1 MTSFDKAWQVCSRS
15 RSMEQEPR
23 EELHLLQA
31 EEQLSEDTECDE
43 CDVVTNLHVGDSQQP
58 LFSPIS
64 TREDDEINEVREQVE
79 VVSLEE
85 DHVVVEPKLPIWR
98 LAALCTVG
106 GAIDLG
112 FAVLGGYAAPLVVAA
127 GLELEYAS
135 LVLVL
140 SPIMGLLFQIYLG
153 ALSDKCKC
161 RWGRRRPFI
170 LLFALTACLGMIFA
184 PLAPRVA
191 SAGST
196 TVLKSLSVILTVG
209 FLIVFDFSNSAMQLP
224 SRAYL
229 LDVTPASQ
237 TQLGNF
243 VYSGFIGLG
252 SLLGY
257 ILGGI
262 NWSFVFGTKP
272 NIVNQA
278 QVIFIVIIALY
289 MVSLLLTILSVKEK
303 STVNLV
309 TDSNTCCCTC
319 GSLSS
324 FLDTIK
330 DMLSFIYCMSK
341 HMWLLWLTCLF
352 GSFAVDVYLFF
363 FTTFV
368 GEAVYGGVSNAP
380 VNSPAYQHYTEG
392 VRMGSIALAISSALL
407 MFVALVMNPLA
418 NKIGLKTLF
427 IAFQYIF
434 VVCCFAMTIFHQVP
448 VVLVL
453 GAFYGPYIGMFL
465 SVPFQLISL
474 YNVSH
479 LVIRTCSVIWLEC
492 QASL

>member
-1 MTSFDKAWQVCSRS
+1 MTSLIMGVAGVLE
-15 RSMEQEPR
+15 MEETR
-23 EELHLLQA
+23 EELRSLQA

-43 CDVVTNLHVGDSQQP
+43 CDVVTNLHAGDSQQP

-64 TREDDEINEVREQVE
+64 TRGDDEIDEDERRQVE
-79 VVSLEE
+79 VVSLQEE
-85 DHVVVEPKLPIWR
+85 HVVVEPKLPIWR

-127 GLELEYAS
+127 GLELKYAS
-135 LVLVL
+135 LVLVF

-153 ALSDKCKC
+153 PLSDKCKC

-170 LLFALTACLGMIFA
+170 LLFVLTACLGMIFA

-191 SAGST
+191 SAGSIT
-196 TVLKSLSVILTVG
+196 ILKPLGVILTVT
-209 FLIVFDFSNSAMQLP
+209 FLIVFDFSNSALQLP

-237 TQLGNF
+237 TQFGNF

-262 NWSFVFGTKP
+262 NWSFVFGTEP
-272 NIVNQA
+272 NIINQA
-278 QVIFIVIIALY
+278 QVIFTVIIALY
-289 MVSLLLTILSVKEK
+289 LVSLLLTIFSVKEK
-303 STVNLV
+303 STADLV
-309 TDSNTCCCTC
+309 TDNNTCCTC

-324 FLDTIK
+324 FVETIK
-330 DMLSFIYCMSK
+330 EMLSFIFCMSK
-341 HMWLLWLTCLF
+341 HMWLLWLTSLF
-352 GSFAVDVYLFF
+352 GSFAINVYLFF

-380 VNSPAYQHYTEG
+380 VNSLAYQHYTEG
-392 VRMGSIALAISSALL
+392 VRMGSIALAISSTLL
-407 MFVALVMNPLA
+407 MFAALVMNPLA
-418 NKIGLKTLF
+418 NRIGLKTLF

-448 VVLVL
+448 VVLIL
-453 GAFYGPYIGMFL
+453 GAFFGPYIGLFL

-479 LVIRTCSVIWLEC
+479 WTLKLVLIWLES
-492 QASL
+492 QASLQ

>member
-1 MTSFDKAWQVCSRS
+1 MMMGVVGVLE
-15 RSMEQEPR
+15 MELKLEDPR
-23 EELHLLQA
+23 EELRSLQA
-31 EEQLSEDTECDE
+31 AEQLSEDTECDE
-43 CDVVTNLHVGDSQQP
+43 CDVVTNLHTSDSQQP
-58 LFSPIS
+58 LSSPNFS
-64 TREDDEINEVREQVE
+64 RDDDDCQVE

-85 DHVVVEPKLPIWR
+85 NHVVVESKLPIWR
-98 LAALCTVG
+98 LAALCTIG

-127 GLELEYAS
+127 GLELKYAS

-140 SPIMGLLFQIYLG
+140 SPIVGLLFQIYLG
-153 ALSDKCKC
+153 SLSDKCKC

-170 LLFALTACLGMIFA
+170 LLFTLTACLGMIFA

-191 SAGST
+191 SAAST
-196 TVLKSLSVILTVG
+196 TTLKSILSPLGVILTVG
-209 FLIVFDFSNSAMQLP
+209 FLFVFDFSNSALQLP

-252 SLLGY
+252 SLMGY

-262 NWSFVFGTKP
+262 NWSFLFGTEP

-289 MVSLLLTILSVKEK
+289 LVSLLLTVLSVKEK
-303 STVNLV
+303 STANLV
-309 TDSNTCCCTC
+309 ADNNSCCTC
-319 GSLSS
+319 GTLSN
-324 FLDTIK
+324 FIDTIK
-330 DMLSFIYCMSK
+330 DMLSFIFCMSK

-352 GSFAVDVYLFF
+352 GSFAIDVYLFF

-380 VNSPAYQHYTEG
+380 KT
-392 VRMGSIALAISSALL
+392 RMTG
-407 MFVALVMNPLA
+407 
-418 NKIGLKTLF
+418 T
-427 IAFQYIF
+427 
-434 VVCCFAMTIFHQVP
+434 
-448 VVLVL
+448 
-453 GAFYGPYIGMFL
+453 
-465 SVPFQLISL
+465 
-474 YNVSH
+474 
-479 LVIRTCSVIWLEC
+479 
-492 QASL
+492 